1 MEEEQEREI
10 KVKKIIKQLK
20 LDESK
25 GNKVAVIIQGD
36 SGESKTDLAA
46 DIYGRLEVELD
57 FEGWKLCKK
66 IFNKDMEFNPNVS
79 ELHSE
84 IVNLFSVGRKKGKN
98 GERIQITKNESA
110 FLWID
115 NILRAGDVRKM
126 FDMDFRSR
134 NTVRL
139 LVTSPN
145 KSVESTLKE
154 SGFTCKKHE
163 IEGARDTQII
173 SERSYAPLLQEMVSE
188 YLNRRKQAN
197 KDTRKKVS
205 GWVDEEN
212 LVKTGFKFALEN
224 AFLNLSAPAQD
235 AFLDICAFF
244 VGWDWDEIPFIVGK
258 TEVETLHENAWVT
271 KSHNN
276 KIAVP
281 GVLCE
286 WGLSRTKGVRLTKR
300 DELKKA
306 LDSNQKI
313 KGIFLPNDKEE
324 LQLPVDKLY
333 LMETLRVLS
342 SKSSISVVDKD
353 KHNKSFQ
360 RLRFLH
366 VGRSSKN
373 LPFQL
378 DQLRNLNYFSSDQD
392 VDFNPSQLPPKLKVV
407 KLCGDA
413 LFRSNEEKEWK
424 IDNLRVLKLKNF
436 QKLGVPDPKIFRTCE
451 GLKELCMSTCSIVE
465 LPESLTQLYALR
477 KLDLHDCKYLR
488 KLPKSFGTIIN
499 LVKLDLGYCSSLRH
513 LPESFGQL
521 ESLEELVLSYCSAL
535 KQLPESFVCL
545 GKLKKV
551 TFSHCQ
557 NMQKLPDKFELLSS
571 LEDVDLSYCKNLK
584 LLVANFEMLSLLQLL
599 NLRGCSKLQKLPDN
613 FPQTLSKPKLVAI
626 RLSGCSSLTELP
638 DEFCQGNMIEDLS
651 LAHCTILPRLPS
663 QINQLKW
670 LRKLN
675 LSGCEKLREL
685 PKSFNQLTCLEVL
698 NLRSCHKL
706 RNLCNR
712 FSRLKALRDLNLS
725 DCPVLEGKWMKTLER
740 NMSLRIV
747 DIKGSPQLQDQWARW
762 RIKLCRFSVL
772 TGKER
777 MPANSIE
784 KILNRT
790 TEKLFRGKAVLINK
804 KGKPFSSREISEGS
818 TLALIFDHNI
828 SRWDREMLENNVDE
842 LLTNLT
848 AMKVIYVGKSF
859 SAIPTK
865 LVDQVIA
872 YTPDHSEALSLFDK
886 PLAET
891 AGPEF
896 WDLRTYI
903 IKTVVDHKDAAGCMF
918 LKGWESIS
926 GMLLGESFNIQDY
939 HELEKMIALATP
951 ENEKATPENE
961 KENEKA
967 TPEKEK
973 EKENNNKKLLQL
985 LFREKETEF
994 MSRMTNPPQEKT
1006 IEKMVF
1012 LLIST
1017 LEISKPQI
1025 SYLDKMFKEMQDT
1038 FTKHGFEVEWIW
1050 VPVTISVKD
1059 LLEQTYENLKQAMQW
1074 VGTTE
1079 PYLMDQSTTISVFFR
1094 ERMGFCET
1102 PMLLC
1107 LAPLRL
1113 FSATDVMLKV
1123 ATLGP
1128 EAWIFLN
1135 DVQSSGEAYCS
1146 NKLSEIQS
1154 SSHLYFL
1161 FTNFM
1166 EVSEKDLSSFNMIW
1180 LYGGD
1185 PEKISEFKCKLSHV
1199 TEQMGKDHYRIA
1211 IIHVGRRSFLSHINN
1226 EEEEE
1231 PPVHQQKLE
1240 NINDIAWLSL
1250 TIRNVKRFWHYIHY
1264 LLYLIA
1270 SKTEEKDKK
1279 LGILQRQKLEEEK
1292 DEIESKK
1299 EEKENEIAIKKEEK
1313 DEIATKKQEKD
1324 EKPGSLQRLM
1334 LALLSLDCLSRRN
1347 GTVWMMAIDG
1357 AHNENF
1363 TGKGKDLVD
1372 TLDSNIDKHINSR
1385 IKLRNGAGEVYSSKT
1400 EGEPLIKLIQ
1410 SKHEVEDKQIF
1421 EDAPWL
1427 RAHPSSH
1434 LVEQISANMHCT
1446 MCCVEDPA
1454 YHCDMCGCFSICQKC
1469 YISEFIVRSKED
1481 RGEQIK
1487 LR

>member
-1 MEEEQEREI
+1 
-10 KVKKIIKQLK
+10 
-20 LDESK
+20 
-25 GNKVAVIIQGD
+25 
-36 SGESKTDLAA
+36 
-46 DIYGRLEVELD
+46 
-57 FEGWKLCKK
+57 
-66 IFNKDMEFNPNVS
+66 
-79 ELHSE
+79 
-84 IVNLFSVGRKKGKN
+84 
-98 GERIQITKNESA
+98 
-110 FLWID
+110 
-115 NILRAGDVRKM
+115 
-126 FDMDFRSR
+126 
-134 NTVRL
+134 
-139 LVTSPN
+139 
-145 KSVESTLKE
+145 
-154 SGFTCKKHE
+154 
-163 IEGARDTQII
+163 
-173 SERSYAPLLQEMVSE
+173 MVSE

-286 WGLSRTKGVRLTKR
+286 WGLSRTKRVRLTKR

-324 LQLPVDKLY
+324 LQLPFDKLY

-353 KHNKSFQ
+353 KKSISILDKDNKSFQ

-378 DQLRNLNYFSSDQD
+378 DQLRHLNYFSSDQD
-392 VDFNPSQLPPKLKVV
+392 VNFNPSQLPPKLKVV

-413 LFRSNEEKEWK
+413 LFRSNEEKELIPWK

-535 KQLPESFVCL
+535 KQFPESFVCL

-571 LEDVDLSYCKNLK
+571 LEEVDLSYCKNLK

-685 PKSFNQLTCLEVL
+685 PKSFSQLICLEVL

-848 AMKVIYVGKSF
+848 DMKVIYVGKSF

-926 GMLLGESFNIQDY
+926 GVLLGKSFNIQDY
-939 HELEKMIALATP
+939 HELEKMIVLATP
-951 ENEKATPENE
+951 ENE
-961 KENEKA
+961 
-967 TPEKEK
+967 
-973 EKENNNKKLLQL
+973 NNKKLLQL

-994 MSRMTNPPQEKT
+994 MSRMANPPQEKT

-1025 SYLDKMFKEMQDT
+1025 SDFDKMYKEMQDT
-1038 FTKHGFEVEWIW
+1038 FTKYGFEVEWIW
-1050 VPVTISVKD
+1050 GPVTTSDKD

-1074 VGTTE
+1074 GGISE
-1079 PYLMDQSTTISVFFR
+1079 PYLMDLSTTISVFLR

-1107 LAPLRL
+1107 LAPSRL
-1113 FSATDVMLKV
+1113 FSATDVMLNV

-1128 EAWIFLN
+1128 EAWLFLN
-1135 DVQSSGEAYCS
+1135 DVQSSGEAYGS

-1185 PEKISEFKCKLSHV
+1185 PEKISEFIYKLNHV
-1199 TEQMGKDHYRIA
+1199 TKQMGKDHYRIA
-1211 IIHVGRRSFLSHINN
+1211 IIHAGRRSFLLHINN

-1231 PPVHQQKLE
+1231 EAPVHKQKLE
-1240 NINDIAWLSL
+1240 NINGIAWLSL
-1250 TIRNVKRFWHYIHY
+1250 TSRNVKRFWHYIHY
-1264 LLYLIA
+1264 LLYLIV
-1270 SKTEEKDKK
+1270 SKTEEKHKK
-1279 LGILQRQKLEEEK
+1279 AGILQREKLEEEKFEIPSKKERKDEIATKKEEKDEKTGILQRQKLEEEK
-1292 DEIESKK
+1292 DEIESIK
-1299 EEKENEIAIKKEEK
+1299 EEKESDIAIKRK
-1313 DEIATKKQEKD
+1313 
-1324 EKPGSLQRLM
+1324 
-1334 LALLSLDCLSRRN
+1334 RR
-1347 GTVWMMAIDG
+1347 T
-1357 AHNENF
+1357 
-1363 TGKGKDLVD
+1363 
-1372 TLDSNIDKHINSR
+1372 R
-1385 IKLRNGAGEVYSSKT
+1385 
-1400 EGEPLIKLIQ
+1400 
-1410 SKHEVEDKQIF
+1410 
-1421 EDAPWL
+1421 
-1427 RAHPSSH
+1427 
-1434 LVEQISANMHCT
+1434 
-1446 MCCVEDPA
+1446 
-1454 YHCDMCGCFSICQKC
+1454 
-1469 YISEFIVRSKED
+1469 
-1481 RGEQIK
+1481 
-1487 LR
+1487 